1 MSCST
6 KGHPPALAL
15 HTSASREIDSPW
27 PDWFRD
33 LAPAIAR
40 MWEKRRSRQRLVE
53 LDEHLL
59 NDIGVTRDQA
69 EREAKKWMWE

>member
-6 KGHPPALAL
+6 KGNTPALAL
-15 HTSASREIDSPW
+15 HTPASRDTDWPW